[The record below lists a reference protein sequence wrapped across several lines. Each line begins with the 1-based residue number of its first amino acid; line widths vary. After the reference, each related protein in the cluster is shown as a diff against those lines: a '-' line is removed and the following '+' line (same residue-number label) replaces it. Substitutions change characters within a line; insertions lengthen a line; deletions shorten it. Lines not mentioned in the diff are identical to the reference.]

1 MSVQLSPADKGTKF
15 DDVRNLSGGERSFIT
30 LSLLLALGSRVEA
43 PFRIMDEY
51 DVFMDQTV
59 RSLTLR
65 EILDQASHARNKNKQ
80 FIIVTPQQLNDIKTS
95 NTVRIHK
102 MPNPTRETVRGLKQ
116 RTITLDNAEN

>member
-1 MSVQLSPADKGTKF
+1 MSVQLNSKDSNQKF

-30 LSLLLALGSRVEA
+30 LSLLLSLGSRVEA

-65 EILDQASHARNKNKQ
+65 EILDQASKERNKDKQ
-80 FIIVTPQQLNDIKTS
+80 FIIVTPQQIDVPTS
-95 NTVRIHK
+95 NAVRIHK
-102 MPNPTRETVRGLKQ
+102 MPNPVRETVRGLKQ
-116 RTITLDNAEN
+116 STIDFNSSEN